1 MSQQTLEHPEALVLN
16 NMTVY
21 PNPTNPDLN
30 NTRLWLRNALANVP
44 YLHQDRVFRD
54 VDATLAVFKALIP
67 KTDIYAHDDGTVEV
81 LLCLYGTIPITF
93 RSTPYNI
100 PVAFWI
106 PTDYPMVPPIA
117 FVVPTSNMLVK
128 KSQHVDVSGRCSH
141 PYLEHWN
148 PPPHNEESNLVSLCS
163 LLQNIFGQNPPVYT
177 RPTSQPSPPAPP
189 PPPPLLQQPVNG
201 IQQHSPVL
209 RAYSSTPPP
218 LPPPPPYQP
227 SSNMNVNRPRSH
239 SSTIPPVLPTSR
251 YATTSPLPT
260 RSSSL
265 HPQISNESQ
274 LSVPSILDTPPLPII
289 TPSPAPLPT
298 TQNPEL
304 VKLQSMVYDKVKHK
318 CEEYVQKTSPEL
330 NRNMSI
336 GEHLNQDQ
344 ERIIEERKQL
354 IEKDVRIREK
364 TEILRGK
371 IAEIDK
377 LIEQAKNMP
386 DVSVDD
392 ILCGTTIVY
401 NQLFDLIAE
410 DNAIEDAT
418 YYLGKA
424 LSSEKIDLNS
434 YMKNIRTLAREQFMR
449 RALIQK
455 VRRQAGLDKINKP

>member
-1 MSQQTLEHPEALVLN
+1 MGKKFI
-16 NMTVY
+16 
-21 PNPTNPDLN
+21 TN
-30 NTRLWLRNALANVP
+30 
-44 YLHQDRVFRD
+44 
-54 VDATLAVFKALIP
+54 KM
-67 KTDIYAHDDGTVEV
+67 K
-81 LLCLYGTIPITF
+81 
-93 RSTPYNI
+93 
-100 PVAFWI
+100 
-106 PTDYPMVPPIA
+106 
-117 FVVPTSNMLVK
+117 
-128 KSQHVDVSGRCSH
+128 
-141 PYLEHWN
+141 
-148 PPPHNEESNLVSLCS
+148 
-163 LLQNIFGQNPPVYT
+163 
-177 RPTSQPSPPAPP
+177 
-189 PPPPLLQQPVNG
+189 
-201 IQQHSPVL
+201 
-209 RAYSSTPPP
+209 
-218 LPPPPPYQP
+218 
-227 SSNMNVNRPRSH
+227 
-239 SSTIPPVLPTSR
+239 
-251 YATTSPLPT
+251 SPLPT

-354 IEKDVRIREK
+354 IEKDARIKEK

-401 NQLFDLIAE
+401 NQLSVFLY
-410 DNAIEDAT
+410 
-418 YYLGKA
+418 YYLWT
-424 LSSEKIDLNS
+424 N
-434 YMKNIRTLAREQFMR
+434 
-449 RALIQK
+449 
-455 VRRQAGLDKINKP
+455 